1 MNDTYQQLS
10 LQEWLWIG
18 EQTGR
23 ITTYQIATLAYAMD
37 EREAAAWIADIV
49 LGRINED
56 EALIFM
62 ERAIEY
68 HNRYT
73 Q

>member
-10 LQEWLWIG
+10 LQDWLWIG

-23 ITTYQIATLAYAMD
+23 ITTLQLVTLAYAMD

-49 LGRINED
+49 TGRISEA

-62 ERAIEY
+62 ERVIQY
-68 HNRYT
+68 RNRYY